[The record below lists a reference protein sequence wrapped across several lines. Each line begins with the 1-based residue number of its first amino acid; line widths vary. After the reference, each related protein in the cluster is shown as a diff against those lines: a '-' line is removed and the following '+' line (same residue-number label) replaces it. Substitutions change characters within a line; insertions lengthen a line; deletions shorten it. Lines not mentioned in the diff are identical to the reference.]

1 MQTVFKYG
9 IIKTDQLQKKKKK
22 KMVSIRKERKMHS
35 GMVKHRSGPLRYYSQ
50 YLYGFYLGDLPNPGI
65 KHVFPALQVDSLPL
79 SHQGH
84 LLYYFRKLQ
93 SKTT

>member
-1 MQTVFKYG
+1 
-9 IIKTDQLQKKKKK
+9 
-22 KMVSIRKERKMHS
+22 MVSIRKERKMSS
-35 GMVKHRSGPLRYYSQ
+35 GMVKHRSEPLRYYSQ
-50 YLYGFYLGDLPNPGI
+50 YLCGFYLGDLPNPGI
-65 KHVFPALQVDSLPL
+65 KPTFLQVDSLPL